1 MVDKITNSIVN
12 LENKTS
18 KNSTNVKNSLS
29 KVDKYVGENSTD
41 IKIEN
46 KNIIEDLASSAPIDH
61 DKVSSIKKAISSG
74 NYPLDLDKISDALMD
89 AYNDMKS
96 WYIVIWYEFFKKSK
110 WHLWVVKQTR
120 QSHYEKQW
128 Q

>member
-1 MVDKITNSIVN
+1 MVDKITNSIIN

-18 KNSTNVKNSLS
+18 KNSANVKNSANQ
-29 KVDKYVGENSTD
+29 VDNHSAENSAD

-46 KNIIEDLASSAPIDH
+46 KNIIDELASSAPIDH

-96 WYIVIWYEFFKKSK
+96 WYIVIWYEFFK
-110 WHLWVVKQTR
+110 
-120 QSHYEKQW
+120 
-128 Q
+128 

>member
-1 MVDKITNSIVN
+1 MVDKITNSIIN

-18 KNSTNVKNSLS
+18 KSSANFKNSS
-29 KVDKYVGENSTD
+29 KQVDDHNRSKNSSD

-46 KNIIEDLASSAPIDH
+46 KNIIDELASSAPIDH

-96 WYIVIWYEFFKKSK
+96 WYVVICYEFFK
-110 WHLWVVKQTR
+110 
-120 QSHYEKQW
+120 
-128 Q
+128 

>member
-1 MVDKITNSIVN
+1 MVDKITNSIIN

-18 KNSTNVKNSLS
+18 KNSTNVKNSITKIDNYRS
-29 KVDKYVGENSTD
+29 GKSTD

-46 KNIIEDLASSAPIDH
+46 KNIIDELASSAPIDH

-74 NYPLDLDKISDALMD
+74 NYPLDLDKISDALME

-96 WYIVIWYEFFKKSK
+96 WSIEIWYEFFK
-110 WHLWVVKQTR
+110 
-120 QSHYEKQW
+120 
-128 Q
+128 